1 MGTIKDVIVR
11 YFEETIQTKRGMK
24 RRIYQL
30 EADVKEARKN
40 EAYAIDRMNRYI
52 EANKKLRK
60 KMRGEK

>member
-1 MGTIKDVIVR
+1 MGTIKEVIVR